1 MKARGRGADAC
12 LPALPL
18 PGSCGLSWWPTHLS
32 GGTPL
37 QKAALYTAGI
47 FFAVGAI
54 VHAIRLV
61 TGFGIV
67 VGTITVPV
75 WVSIPALLAGV
86 LLAIWM
92 AVAARR
98 S

>member
-1 MKARGRGADAC
+1 M
-12 LPALPL
+12 
-18 PGSCGLSWWPTHLS
+18 
-32 GGTPL
+32 

-61 TGFGIV
+61 TGFEIV
-67 VGTITVPV
+67 IGTMAVPV
-75 WVSIPALLAGV
+75 WVSIPGLLAGG
-86 LLAIWM
+86 LLATWM

-98 S
+98 A